1 MGNGAPDRR
10 LVRIF
15 PREEIAAA
23 VRRLAAEVD
32 RDYRNRPP
40 FLVGILTGAFV
51 FLADL
56 VREMKTPPAGIQF
69 LRLSSYGESTVSSGR
84 ARVAM
89 GLSRHSV
96 AGRDLLVVDDI
107 VDTGVT
113 TAAALKYL
121 ARHRPASLK
130 VCALLDKPSRRRVPV
145 TIDYLGFTV
154 EDRFL
159 VGYGLDLGQR
169 YRHLPEI
176 YAVEESHGPETAHHG
191 GPGRPGG

>member
-1 MGNGAPDRR
+1 MGNEAPDRK

-15 PREEIAAA
+15 PQGEISAA
-23 VRRLAAEVD
+23 VTRLAGEVD
-32 RDYRNRPP
+32 RDYQDRPP
-40 FLVGILTGAFV
+40 LLVGILKGAFV

-56 VREMKTPPAGIQF
+56 VREMRTPPAGIEF
-69 LRLSSYGESTVSSGR
+69 LRLSSYGDSTVSSGR
-84 ARVAM
+84 ARVSM
-89 GLSRHSV
+89 GLPRRSV
-96 AGRDLLVVDDI
+96 AGRDVLVVDDI

-121 ARHRPASLK
+121 ARRRPASLK

-145 TIDYLGFTV
+145 VIDYLGFTV
-154 EDRFL
+154 ADRFL

>member
-1 MGNGAPDRR
+1 MGNEAPDRR

-15 PREEIAAA
+15 AREEISAA
-23 VRRLAAEVD
+23 VRRLAGEVD
-32 RDYRNRPP
+32 RDYQDRPP
-40 FLVGILTGAFV
+40 LLVGILKGAFV

-56 VREMKTPPAGIQF
+56 VREMKIPPDGIEF

-89 GLSRHSV
+89 GLPRSSV
-96 AGRDLLVVDDI
+96 AGRDVLVVDDI

-130 VCALLDKPSRRRVPV
+130 VCALVDKPSRRRVPV
-145 TIDYLGFTV
+145 HIDYLGFTV
-154 EDRFL
+154 ADRFI

-176 YAVEESHGPETAHHG
+176 YAVE
-191 GPGRPGG
+191 

>member
-1 MGNGAPDRR
+1 MAYGDPDRR
-10 LVRIF
+10 LVRIY
-15 PREEIAAA
+15 PREDIAAA
-23 VRRLAAEVD
+23 VRRLAGEVD
-32 RDYRNRPP
+32 RDYQDRPP
-40 FLVGILTGAFV
+40 LLVGILKGAFI

-56 VREMKTPPAGIQF
+56 VREMKIPPDGIEF

-89 GLSRHSV
+89 GLPRRSV

-107 VDTGVT
+107 VDTGIT

-145 TIDYLGFTV
+145 HIDYLGFTV

-176 YAVEESHGPETAHHG
+176 YAVEENHGPETAHHG